1 MTQPRRELIR
11 TEVTPYYHVVSRCVR
26 RQFLCG
32 NDPLTG
38 KDFSYRREWIQKRLH
53 QLAGIFAINICAYA
67 VMSNHF
73 HGVLQID
80 QSRARAWPP
89 EEVARRWVELYSGP
103 DWLISAAKQSY
114 WTKEDRAALALRVA
128 TYRQR
133 LSSLSWFMR
142 CLNEQIARRANK
154 EDDVTG
160 HFWQGRFK
168 SQALLDQAALLS
180 AMAYVEL
187 NPVRAGL
194 VDCPEDCPYSSARL
208 RAESACCPVPYELR
222 TQSERIL
229 VPFLGECSP
238 EYEPS
243 SFVPAE
249 LNEYLSF
256 LDWSGRL
263 VKTSGAHQIPGSL
276 PPILERLGLSEA
288 GYASYIRQGGR
299 PFYMLGHPSRLLE
312 LAGRFNKRRLKG
324 NRFCATLYRLEPKKK
339 SPPPPRNS

>member
-1 MTQPRRELIR
+1 MTQPRHELIR
-11 TEVTPYYHVVSRCVR
+11 TEITPYYHVVSRCVR

-38 KDFSYRREWIQKRLH
+38 KDFSYRRAWIQNRLH

-80 QSRARAWPP
+80 QQRASAWPA
-89 EEVARRWVELYSGP
+89 EEVARRWVELFSGP
-103 DWLISAAKQSY
+103 DWLITAAKRPHWS
-114 WTKEDRAALALRVA
+114 KEERAALALRVA
-128 TYRQR
+128 KYRQR

-168 SQALLDQAALLS
+168 SQALLDPAALLS

-194 VDCPEDCPYSSARL
+194 VDCPEESQYSSARL
-208 RAESACCPVPYELR
+208 RAKSACCPIPYELR
-222 TQSERIL
+222 GENERIL

-238 EYEPS
+238 DFEPP
-243 SFVPAE
+243 SFIPAD

-263 VKTSGAHQIPGSL
+263 IKTQGSGRIPDSS
-276 PPILERLGLSEA
+276 PAILDRLGLSKA
-288 GYASYIRQGGR
+288 GYAKYIREAGR
-299 PFYMLGHPSRLLE
+299 PFYALGHPSRLLE
-312 LAGRFNKRRLKG
+312 MAARFNKRRLRGK
-324 NRFCATLYRLEPKKK
+324 RFCAALYRIK
-339 SPPPPRNS
+339 SDDDGSPSPLNS

>member
-11 TEVTPYYHVVSRCVR
+11 PEITPYYHVVSRCVR

-38 KDFSYRREWIQKRLH
+38 KDFSYRREWIQNRLH

-80 QSRARAWPP
+80 QSRAQEWPP
-89 EEVARRWVELYSGP
+89 EEVARRWVELFPGP
-103 DWLISAAKQSY
+103 DWLVSAAKRTY
-114 WTKEDRAALALRVA
+114 WTSEERAALALRV
-128 TYRQR
+128 TKYRQR

-168 SQALLDQAALLS
+168 SQALLDSAALLS

-194 VDCPEDCPYSSARL
+194 VDCPEECQYSSARL
-208 RAESACCPVPYELR
+208 RAESACCSIPYELR
-222 TQSERIL
+222 AQRKQSL
-229 VPFLGECSP
+229 VPFIGECSP
-238 EYEPS
+238 EFEPS
-243 SFVPAE
+243 SVIPAE

-263 VKTSGAHQIPGSL
+263 VKTQGTSRIPGSL
-276 PPILERLGLSEA
+276 PAILDRLGLSEA
-288 GYASYIRQGGR
+288 GYASYIREGGR
-299 PFYMLGHPSRLLE
+299 PFYVLGHPSRLFE
-312 LAGRFNKRRLKG
+312 LAARFNKKRLNGKK
-324 NRFCATLYRLEPKKK
+324 FCATLYRINPTDDGPL
-339 SPPPPRNS
+339 SPLNS